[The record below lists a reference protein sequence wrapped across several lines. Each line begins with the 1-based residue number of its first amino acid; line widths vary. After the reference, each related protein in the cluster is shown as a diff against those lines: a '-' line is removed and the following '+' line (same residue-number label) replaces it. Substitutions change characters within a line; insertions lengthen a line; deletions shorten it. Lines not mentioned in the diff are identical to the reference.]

1 MHALDAKMRQ
11 LALGWGWRQTY
22 RKTLLGTSRAVHH
35 QLTSIGTMPAD
46 LLEDQRSPLLQ
57 HLHDGRVPV
66 DQLCSSRRVET
77 YLNLLMRFCLP
88 LYGQL
93 LTS

>member
-1 MHALDAKMRQ
+1 MNT
-11 LALGWGWRQTY
+11 TY
-22 RKTLLGTSRAVHH
+22 RETLLRTSRAAHH

-66 DQLCSSRRVET
+66 DQLYSSEWVGRDIPKLVDEV
-77 YLNLLMRFCLP
+77 LLAP
-88 LYGQL
+88 VWSAIDQL
-93 LTS
+93 ESKPAHWILA